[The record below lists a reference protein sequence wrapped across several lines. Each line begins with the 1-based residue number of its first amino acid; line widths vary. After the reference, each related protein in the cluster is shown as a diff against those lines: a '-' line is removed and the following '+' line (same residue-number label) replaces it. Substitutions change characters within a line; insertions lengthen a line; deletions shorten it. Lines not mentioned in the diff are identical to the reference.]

1 MGRVNK
7 GMGRSALAGILFVIV
22 QPSLLG
28 VQLDHFAFAPIPTPQ
43 TSAVPFSVSITACDS
58 NGVILANF
66 SNAAMLSGAGD
77 HGGVLLTPITTAPF
91 QNGQWTGAVM
101 IAAANPDTNIRL
113 VCSSNG
119 VTGLSNP
126 FNAVPIAIQQFNLT
140 AADLIYDSFA
150 KRIYLTVPSSA
161 PTFSNSLVVIDPYIG
176 QIETSYYLGDN
187 PGRMALSDDG
197 QFLYLG
203 FYGSNVFRRFNLT
216 SHKVDIQ
223 ASLGSHTYYTWLQY
237 YASDMAVLPG
247 HPHSVAIAENTG
259 YGAGAQVVVFDDGV
273 PRTNLLTGVL
283 ASYSGTVVA
292 TSSTRL
298 YAGTPFTRLSLDES
312 GVISSDSYDG
322 LVGLSDLIKYQEG
335 LVFTPGGNVF
345 NPETLVVLGNL
356 PACSIVEP
364 DLTTGRVFT
373 MSSQPILG
381 QPAAWT
387 LNACDPISL
396 QIVGSLAV
404 PGVNDGGPTA
414 FVRWGT
420 NGIAFCISSW
430 YQNQVFLVRT
440 SLVPSGPPA
449 ELSISAAADQSP
461 AILYSNLTYSI
472 QITNNGLNNAQTTT
486 FLDVIPAGSTF
497 VSATSTL
504 GSCVYSNAMITC
516 NLGTFGNGLGATITL
531 TVTPNIIGPLTNMAV
546 VSSLS
551 LDTVISNNTA
561 ITVVTC
567 QHAPFAV
574 TQRPWLLNQTNMT
587 LNGMAVPNGLSSTA
601 WFEWG
606 VGSNYDQMTFMTNLG
621 TGSAV
626 VRLSA
631 PIGTLTNGI
640 VYQFHLVVSN
650 ALGIV
655 YGGTKLFTTGRKITA
670 WGDNSSGQTAI
681 PTGLSNVLSLA
692 AGRYHSLALGT
703 DGKVVAW
710 GANTYGQT
718 NVPISLRNAVAI
730 AAGDSDALALTS
742 DGIVV
747 AWGQS
752 YAGQANIP
760 GGLNGVVAVSQGV
773 GHDIALKAD
782 GTVTLWGDNAF
793 GQNSQPQGLSNVVAI
808 AAGLYHSVALRAD
821 GIVLCWGNNANGQT
835 NVPVG
840 LGHVIDIAAGSGYS
854 MALKADGTAV
864 AWGSVGVGQGISN
877 IVAIAANNFNGLLL
891 KSDGTVTDVSGQV
904 AGPANLSNSSII
916 AAGVSH
922 SLADGN
928 NIPPQAQSQIVES
941 PASQDLTITLNA
953 TDSNGDA
960 LSYRFAVLPLAGKL
974 YQFTNGIRG
983 PAIVTPDTVVSDPGH
998 RAIFAPDI
1006 NGSGK
1011 PYANFSFLV
1020 NDGEADSA
1028 LAMVILNIG
1037 NTYAHTQPAT
1047 QITQTNATLDGMTL
1061 ANGLASMAWFEW
1073 GERGSYNN
1081 TTSLLNVGAGS
1092 TVVRLNQ
1099 GIVGLTPG
1107 GVYQYRLVV
1116 SNVAGVVYGA
1126 PKIFTTGRK
1135 VTAWGNALYG
1145 LNSVPVGLSNV
1156 VAVGAGTYHQ
1166 LALKSDGKVVA
1177 WGDTVS
1183 GKTTVPASAT
1193 NVIAIAG
1200 GSDHSIALK
1209 ADGTVVVWG
1218 SNNFGQRNIP
1228 SGLSNVVG
1236 IAAGLFHNLALKSD
1250 GTVVGWGWNVY
1261 GQATVPAGL
1270 SNVVAVAAGQTHSLV
1285 LRADGSIL
1293 TWGNSSYGL
1302 ASAPAGA
1309 TNVIAIAAGDFHS
1322 VVLKQD
1328 GTILVWGSDDQ
1339 GQTDL
1344 PANLGTVIGIS
1355 SGVYQSFAL
1364 QADGKLIAW
1373 GLNSSGQT
1381 TVPLGLNNVVS
1392 AAGTVGD
1399 SIVVGGNLP
1408 PQVTSQLLT
1417 CPANRDL
1424 VAILGGTDAN
1434 GDRLTFR
1441 IALPPLAGTLYQ
1453 YTNGTRG
1460 PAIVAV
1466 DTSVNDTNRRVI
1478 YAPGLNGFGSPY
1490 TTFNFAANDGETDS
1504 AAALVTVNVAPPIA
1518 PVLTG
1523 VIQQTNGSFQLKFSG
1538 DSNTVYAVWASTN
1551 LTDWIL
1557 LDPANSMSNG
1567 LFQYVDLKTTNW
1579 FQRFYKA
1586 GAVQ

>member
-1 MGRVNK
+1 
-7 GMGRSALAGILFVIV
+7 
-22 QPSLLG
+22 
-28 VQLDHFAFAPIPTPQ
+28 
-43 TSAVPFSVSITACDS
+43 
-58 NGVILANF
+58 
-66 SNAAMLSGAGD
+66 
-77 HGGVLLTPITTAPF
+77 
-91 QNGQWTGAVM
+91 
-101 IAAANPDTNIRL
+101 
-113 VCSSNG
+113 
-119 VTGLSNP
+119 
-126 FNAVPIAIQQFNLT
+126 
-140 AADLIYDSFA
+140 
-150 KRIYLTVPSSA
+150 
-161 PTFSNSLVVIDPYIG
+161 
-176 QIETSYYLGDN
+176 
-187 PGRMALSDDG
+187 
-197 QFLYLG
+197 
-203 FYGSNVFRRFNLT
+203 
-216 SHKVDIQ
+216 
-223 ASLGSHTYYTWLQY
+223 
-237 YASDMAVLPG
+237 
-247 HPHSVAIAENTG
+247 
-259 YGAGAQVVVFDDGV
+259 
-273 PRTNLLTGVL
+273 
-283 ASYSGTVVA
+283 
-292 TSSTRL
+292 
-298 YAGTPFTRLSLDES
+298 
-312 GVISSDSYDG
+312 
-322 LVGLSDLIKYQEG
+322 
-335 LVFTPGGNVF
+335 
-345 NPETLVVLGNL
+345 
-356 PACSIVEP
+356 
-364 DLTTGRVFT
+364 
-373 MSSQPILG
+373 
-381 QPAAWT
+381 
-387 LNACDPISL
+387 
-396 QIVGSLAV
+396 
-404 PGVNDGGPTA
+404 
-414 FVRWGT
+414 
-420 NGIAFCISSW
+420 
-430 YQNQVFLVRT
+430 
-440 SLVPSGPPA
+440 
-449 ELSISAAADQSP
+449 
-461 AILYSNLTYSI
+461 
-472 QITNNGLNNAQTTT
+472 
-486 FLDVIPAGSTF
+486 
-497 VSATSTL
+497 
-504 GSCVYSNAMITC
+504 
-516 NLGTFGNGLGATITL
+516 
-531 TVTPNIIGPLTNMAV
+531 
-546 VSSLS
+546 
-551 LDTVISNNTA
+551 
-561 ITVVTC
+561 
-567 QHAPFAV
+567 
-574 TQRPWLLNQTNMT
+574 
-587 LNGMAVPNGLSSTA
+587 
-601 WFEWG
+601 
-606 VGSNYDQMTFMTNLG
+606 
-621 TGSAV
+621 
-626 VRLSA
+626 
-631 PIGTLTNGI
+631 
-640 VYQFHLVVSN
+640 
-650 ALGIV
+650 
-655 YGGTKLFTTGRKITA
+655 
-670 WGDNSSGQTAI
+670 
-681 PTGLSNVLSLA
+681 
-692 AGRYHSLALGT
+692 
-703 DGKVVAW
+703 
-710 GANTYGQT
+710 
-718 NVPISLRNAVAI
+718 
-730 AAGDSDALALTS
+730 
-742 DGIVV
+742 
-747 AWGQS
+747 
-752 YAGQANIP
+752 
-760 GGLNGVVAVSQGV
+760 
-773 GHDIALKAD
+773 
-782 GTVTLWGDNAF
+782 
-793 GQNSQPQGLSNVVAI
+793 
-808 AAGLYHSVALRAD
+808 
-821 GIVLCWGNNANGQT
+821 
-835 NVPVG
+835 
-840 LGHVIDIAAGSGYS
+840 
-854 MALKADGTAV
+854 
-864 AWGSVGVGQGISN
+864 
-877 IVAIAANNFNGLLL
+877 
-891 KSDGTVTDVSGQV
+891 
-904 AGPANLSNSSII
+904 
-916 AAGVSH
+916 
-922 SLADGN
+922 
-928 NIPPQAQSQIVES
+928 
-941 PASQDLTITLNA
+941 
-953 TDSNGDA
+953 
-960 LSYRFAVLPLAGKL
+960 
-974 YQFTNGIRG
+974 
-983 PAIVTPDTVVSDPGH
+983 
-998 RAIFAPDI
+998 
-1006 NGSGK
+1006 
-1011 PYANFSFLV
+1011 
-1020 NDGEADSA
+1020 
-1028 LAMVILNIG
+1028 
-1037 NTYAHTQPAT
+1037 
-1047 QITQTNATLDGMTL
+1047 
-1061 ANGLASMAWFEW
+1061 
-1073 GERGSYNN
+1073 
-1081 TTSLLNVGAGS
+1081 
-1092 TVVRLNQ
+1092 VVRLNQ

-1107 GVYQYRLVV
+1107 GVYQHRLVV